1 MIPRTAITLGILA
14 GGRGERLG
22 GRDKAWVLHHG
33 KTLVQHTL
41 SAFPG
46 GYAERLVSARAPD
59 ARFATLGLRAVFDQR
74 AGFPGPLAAL
84 EALSAAC
91 TTAWLMTVPVDVQ
104 RIPDDLPEALRRAVA
119 RDGVVVKDAT
129 GLQPLV
135 GLWRTAALLAA
146 VRERLD
152 AGETAAHRLVSRLDL
167 ARLDISPRLLANLNT
182 PEDLQDDA
190 TP

>member
-22 GRDKAWVLHHG
+22 GRDKAWVPHHG

-74 AGFPGPLAAL
+74 TGFPGPLAAL

-104 RIPDDLPEALRRAVA
+104 RIPDDLPDALRRAVA